1 MSSQNAF
8 PRPKG
13 FRPASQPANP
23 EQTQQPSWVNPQTQ
37 PGYAPQPENSW
48 PPNDSFQSG
57 YGAAPGY
64 GQAPQEPDYGHW
76 GELQSGHRN
85 DPAAPGPA
93 DPYAPQFEPYV
104 PPGNGAFGR
113 RQQAPAYGQ
122 GQQQQPAPQWP
133 AHGGADPG
141 GLDDGLYGNQGFQS
155 QGQRAHAAAEFGE
168 QPYRGSELSAADW
181 AGQPSDFGQDSY
193 QQGDN
198 LGFAQAEGGEL
209 DQVYDEE
216 EAEYEDE
223 EPTRSRRPIIVMAA
237 LAGAIIVGGTMAYGY
252 KKLTTTGPHGDP
264 PIVKSEAFPARTKPA
279 DAGGKVFPYTDTKI
293 MGRLG
298 DGSSSAPTDGSPTTL
313 PPPASPEASQTAS
326 NDDASA
332 DDDGGPRKVSTLV
345 VGRDGSI
352 QAPPDS
358 APPSSQVAAV
368 PGTSLVDVFGQNAH
382 AAPQPS
388 HGRDEPLPEAKP
400 SKSVSG
406 DDTPAPVKKA
416 APVKITTLNSTSKP
430 STTSSIDDDDN
441 SAAAPSRKPLKRV
454 ARAESGTA
462 SDAYDPGSGSVA
474 TSGGT
479 GYVAVLASIPHSSS
493 SRIDALKR
501 YADMQQK
508 YSSALSGKTPDIA
521 AANLGA
527 KGHYDRLIVGPPGSR
542 QEANSVCTE
551 LKAAGYSNCWVTSY

>member
-13 FRPASQPANP
+13 FRPASQPTNP
-23 EQTQQPSWVNPQTQ
+23 EHTPQQPSWVNPQTQ
-37 PGYAPQPENSW
+37 PGYAQPPENSW

-57 YGAAPGY
+57 YGTEPGY
-64 GQAPQEPDYGHW
+64 GQGTPQQPDYGHW

-85 DPAAPGPA
+85 EPAPPGPV

-113 RQQAPAYGQ
+113 RQQAPVYGQ
-122 GQQQQPAPQWP
+122 GQQQQSAPQWP

-141 GLDDGLYGNQGFQS
+141 GLDDGLYSNQGFQS
-155 QGQRAHAAAEFGE
+155 QGQRAHAAAEYGE

-181 AGQPSDFGQDSY
+181 AGQPSDFGHDSY

-198 LGFAQAEGGEL
+198 LGFAQSEGGEL
-209 DQVYDEE
+209 DPAYDED

-223 EPTRSRRPIIVMAA
+223 EPTRSRRPIIVIAA
-237 LAGAIIVGGTMAYGY
+237 LAGAIIVGGGMAYGY
-252 KKLTTTGPHGDP
+252 KKLTASGPHGDP
-264 PIVKSEAFPARTKPA
+264 PIIKSEAFPARTKPA

-298 DGSSSAPTDGSPTTL
+298 DGSSSAPTDGSTSSL
-313 PPPASPEASQTAS
+313 PPPASSDTSQTAS
-326 NDDASA
+326 NDAA
-332 DDDGGPRKVSTLV
+332 TDDDGGPRKVSTLV

-358 APPSSQVAAV
+358 GPPGSQV

-382 AAPQPS
+382 ASAQPPP
-388 HGRDEPLPEAKP
+388 GRDEPSPEAQASKP
-400 SKSVSG
+400 VSG

-416 APVKITTLNSTSKP
+416 AAAPVKIKTLNSTSKP
-430 STTSSIDDDDN
+430 SATSSIDDDG
-441 SAAAPSRKPLKRV
+441 APAAPSRKPLKRV

-474 TSGGT
+474 SSGGT

-508 YSSALSGKTPDIA
+508 YSSALSGKTPDISS
-521 AANLGA
+521 ANLGA
-527 KGHYDRLIVGPPGSR
+527 KGHYDRLVVGPPGSR
-542 QEANSVCTE
+542 QEANSVCAE

>member
-8 PRPKG
+8 PRPNG
-13 FRPASQPANP
+13 LRPAARPANS

-57 YGAAPGY
+57 YGGEPGY
-64 GQAPQEPDYGHW
+64 GQAQPQQSDYGQW

-85 DPAAPGPA
+85 EPAPPGPA

-104 PPGNGAFGR
+104 PPSHNAAFGR
-113 RQQAPAYGQ
+113 RAQAPAYGQ
-122 GQQQQPAPQWP
+122 GQQQPAPQWP

-141 GLDDGLYGNQGFQS
+141 DLDAGGYGDQRFQS
-155 QGQRAHAAAEFGE
+155 QGQRAHAAPEFGE

-181 AGQPSDFGQDSY
+181 AGQPSDFGQDPY

-209 DQVYDEE
+209 DQVYDDEE
-216 EAEYEDE
+216 VEYEDE
-223 EPTRSRRPIIVMAA
+223 EPTRSRRPVIIMAA
-237 LAGAIIVGGTMAYGY
+237 LAGAILVGGTMAYGY
-252 KKLTTTGPHGDP
+252 KKLTSTGPHGDP
-264 PIVKSEAFPARTKPA
+264 PIIKSEAFPARTKPA

-298 DGSSSAPTDGSPTTL
+298 DGSSSAPANGSASSL
-313 PPPASPEASQTAS
+313 PPAAPDASQTAS
-326 NDDASA
+326 AETES

-352 QAPPDS
+352 QAPPES
-358 APPSSQVAAV
+358 GPPSSQVAAV
-368 PGTSLVDVFGQNAH
+368 PGTSLVDVFGQNSQ
-382 AAPQPS
+382 AAARQRPS
-388 HGRDEPLPEAKP
+388 RDEPQAQP

-416 APVKITTLNSTSKP
+416 APVKVTTLNSTSKP
-430 STTSSIDDDDN
+430 STSSTDDDGG
-441 SAAAPSRKPLKRV
+441 SAVPSRKPPKRV

-474 TSGGT
+474 SSGGT

-493 SRIDALKR
+493 SRINALKR

-527 KGHYDRLIVGPPGSR
+527 KGQYDRLIVGPPGSR
-542 QEANSVCTE
+542 QEASSVCAE
-551 LKAAGYSNCWVTSY
+551 LKAQGYSSCWVTSY